1 MEELMLLLV
10 TILIRLAFKI
20 SVLCLSVLDAFYG
33 TATTM
38 GIAVIFHDLA
48 FVTEPFTLHLSLDTR
63 ACFVRCSRDG
73 HLWLALLRK
82 HATINRNDLV
92 RDITRVDHPANRLSN
107 LVRFAKSADGDF

>member
-1 MEELMLLLV
+1 MQELMLLLV
-10 TILIRLAFKI
+10 TILIRLALKI

-38 GIAVIFHDLA
+38 GIALIFHDLA

-73 HLWLALLRK
+73 HLWLAC
-82 HATINRNDLV
+82 
-92 RDITRVDHPANRLSN
+92 
-107 LVRFAKSADGDF
+107 SALYYCGNMPPSTAMTLFVT